1 MDQQKIGSFLKSL
14 RKEKGITQEKLAEE
28 LGVSGRTVSR
38 WETGNNMPDISVL
51 IEISEF
57 YDVSIPEIVD
67 GERKSENMDDE
78 SKKVAESLSDYADAD
93 KTKTIKEIRQLS
105 LVGVAALA
113 IYFIIDVSGYAGAYD
128 IADRISAYC
137 LTLVFVTTILI
148 PLFTTGIIKR
158 IQWKDKIQ
166 NKRNIPKPVMMV
178 VLAGLAF
185 ILAAIIKL
193 GLIQLFPTL

>member
-113 IYFIIDVSGYAGAYD
+113 IYFIIDISGYAGAYD

-166 NKRNIPKPVMMV
+166 NKLNIPKPVMMV

>member
-67 GERKSENMDDE
+67 GERKSEDMDDE
-78 SKKVAESLSDYADAD
+78 SKKDYADAD

-166 NKRNIPKPVMMV
+166 NKLNIPKPVMMV

>member
-128 IADRISAYC
+128 IADRISAYSPVKIC
-137 LTLVFVTTILI
+137 PEGAITVTPVYTWCVL
-148 PLFTTGIIKR
+148 PESKR
-158 IQWKDKIQ
+158 SIRTASSSSFGFPSDWPQ
-166 NKRNIPKPVMMV
+166 NETSVSAPRMKQS
-178 VLAGLAF
+178 G
-185 ILAAIIKL
+185 
-193 GLIQLFPTL
+193 

>member
-57 YDVSIPEIVD
+57 YDVSIPEIVE

-166 NKRNIPKPVMMV
+166 NKLNIPKPVMMV

>member
-166 NKRNIPKPVMMV
+166 NKHNIPKPVMMV

>member
-78 SKKVAESLSDYADAD
+78 SKKVAESLSDYADAE

-166 NKRNIPKPVMMV
+166 NKLNIPKPVMMV

>member
-1 MDQQKIGSFLKSL
+1 MDQQKIGSFLKNL

-166 NKRNIPKPVMMV
+166 NKLNIPKPVMMV

>member
-78 SKKVAESLSDYADAD
+78 SKKVAESLSDYA
-93 KTKTIKEIRQLS
+93 
-105 LVGVAALA
+105 
-113 IYFIIDVSGYAGAYD
+113 SGYAGAYD

-166 NKRNIPKPVMMV
+166 NKLNIPKPVMMV

>member
-67 GERKSENMDDE
+67 GERKSENVDDE

-166 NKRNIPKPVMMV
+166 NKLNIPKPVMMV

>member
-1 MDQQKIGSFLKSL
+1 MDQQKIGSFLK
-14 RKEKGITQEKLAEE
+14 RKKKKKGITQEKLAEE

-166 NKRNIPKPVMMV
+166 NKLNIPKPVMMV

>member
-166 NKRNIPKPVMMV
+166 NKLNIPKPVMMV

>member
-158 IQWKDKIQ
+158 IQWKDEIQ
-166 NKRNIPKPVMMV
+166 NKLNIPKPVMMV

>member
-1 MDQQKIGSFLKSL
+1 MDQQKIGSFLKSQ

-166 NKRNIPKPVMMV
+166 NKLNIPKPVMMV

>member
-57 YDVSIPEIVD
+57 NDVSIPEIVD

-166 NKRNIPKPVMMV
+166 NKLNIPKPVMMV

>member
-1 MDQQKIGSFLKSL
+1 LKSL

-166 NKRNIPKPVMMV
+166 NKLNIPKPVMMV

>member
-28 LGVSGRTVSR
+28 IGVSGRTVSR

-166 NKRNIPKPVMMV
+166 NKLNIPKPVMMV

>member
-67 GERKSENMDDE
+67 GERKGENMDDE

-166 NKRNIPKPVMMV
+166 NKLNIPKPVMMV

>member
-137 LTLVFVTTILI
+137 LT
-148 PLFTTGIIKR
+148 
-158 IQWKDKIQ
+158 
-166 NKRNIPKPVMMV
+166 
-178 VLAGLAF
+178 
-185 ILAAIIKL
+185 
-193 GLIQLFPTL
+193 